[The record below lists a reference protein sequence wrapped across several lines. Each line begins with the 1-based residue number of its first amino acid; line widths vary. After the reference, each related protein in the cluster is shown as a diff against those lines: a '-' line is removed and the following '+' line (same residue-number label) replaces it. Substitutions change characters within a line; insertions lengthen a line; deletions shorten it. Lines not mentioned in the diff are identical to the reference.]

1 MSSFIKS
8 IDSSTTTSNSSILL
22 GAIINESLDR
32 ANAIATA
39 ISSLQST
46 IASQIVSLQTAVSTE
61 VVLRNQAIATSVSSV
76 ATLVNS
82 SISVAFGSNS
92 FGGTGLG
99 TNASASSGGTAI
111 GINCLKSN
119 NGMNN
124 VGIGA
129 SCCPNIVNGN
139 YNSACGTS
147 CLPSSISG
155 SYNIGI
161 GANAG
166 QNLISGS
173 NNTFLGSYSST
184 SLPTCIYSTAVGYGS
199 QITDSNQI
207 VLGTTGQSVV
217 VPGTLSLITNYILSY
232 TTLPT
237 FSVNQIGYQST
248 ISSTS
253 TYVCLATGY
262 LLTQT
267 IPLLAG
273 MYHVQF
279 RFDFFSNNN
288 TTSSGSFFYGLNQ
301 TNVIGATCFN
311 KVNFS
316 NITSNTPQSCFNSC
330 IIKSTGACTYNLFIQ
345 MGSETL
351 NPTSFSVNAIIITVT
366 RLG

>member
-46 IASQIVSLQTAVSTE
+46 IASQIVSLQNAVTTE
-61 VVLRNQAIATSVSSV
+61 VTLRNQAIATSVSSI
-76 ATLVNS
+76 TSLINS
-82 SISVAFGSNS
+82 SISS
-92 FGGTGLG
+92 FGER
-99 TNASASSGGTAI
+99 SFGGTAI
-111 GINCLKSN
+111 GSNANPASYGTAIGNNCLKNN
-119 NGMNN
+119 NGQNN

-129 SCCPNIVNGN
+129 ASSTSLLSGN
-139 YNSACGTS
+139 YNLACAS
-147 CLPSSISG
+147 LSLPTLISG
-155 SYNIGI
+155 SYNVGI
-161 GANAG
+161 GVSAG

-173 NNTFLGSYSST
+173 YNTFLGSNTTTT
-184 SLPTCIYSTAVGYGS
+184 SPACTYSTAIGYGS

-207 VLGTTGQSVV
+207 VLGTFGSNVV

-237 FSVNQIGYQST
+237 FATNQVGYQVTIVST
-248 ISSTS
+248 T
-253 TYVCLATGY
+253 TYICLATGY

-273 MYHVQF
+273 IFHVQF

-301 TNVIGATCFN
+301 TNIIGATCFN

-316 NITSNTPQSCFNSC
+316 NITSNAPQSCFNSC
-330 IIKSTGACTYNLFIQ
+330 IIKSTGACTYNLFIN

-351 NPTSFSVNAIIITVT
+351 NPTSFSVNAIIVNVT
-366 RLG
+366 RLA